1 MRRQGGQTRRVS
13 LLIRRGQEE
22 TAQGTKRF
30 AIPLYV
36 NPHLLTRPDR
46 VFPVVCFVRFG
57 GGFREVFGT
66 PFVTGQKGTGSG

>member
-36 NPHLLTRPDR
+36 NPHLLTRPDWAD
-46 VFPVVCFVRFG
+46 PAVCFVG
-57 GGFREVFGT
+57 L
-66 PFVTGQKGTGSG
+66 SGAMFLTLLSRGKWG